1 MSQQSHTAPEE
12 MASFFDTRADGYEE
26 HMITE
31 VYDGNHDEFYANV
44 VLSIPNKANEPIRV
58 LDLGCGTGF
67 EVAHIFDKAPNARI
81 TCMDMS
87 AKMLELLQQKY
98 TPYAGQI
105 DCVQGSYV
113 NEPFALNAYDYAI
126 SVMTIH
132 HLLEDAKRELYCKIW
147 NALKD
152 GGIYIE
158 GDYVENEIE
167 EQKLLKE
174 YHEKMK
180 DADPDQ
186 LYHIDIPFT
195 VQRQERLFTEAG
207 FREVNTIQHVGSRAI
222 FVVKK

>member
-1 MSQQSHTAPEE
+1 MSQHTQTAPEE
-12 MASFFDTRADGYEE
+12 MASFFDIRADGYED

-31 VYDGNHDEFYANV
+31 VYQGKQDEFYARV
-44 VLSIPNKANEPIRV
+44 VSSIPETDQTIRV

-67 EVAHIFDKAPNARI
+67 EVGHIFDKAPQARI

-87 AKMLELLQQKY
+87 ANMLELLQQKY
-98 TPYAGQI
+98 AQYTRQI
-105 DCVQGSYV
+105 ECVQGSYV
-113 NEPFALNAYDYAI
+113 TEPFALNTYNYAI

-132 HLLEDAKRELYCKIW
+132 HLLEDPKRELYRKIR

-152 GGIYIE
+152 GGLYIE
-158 GDYVENEIE
+158 GDYVENEAE
-167 EQKLLKE
+167 EQRLLKE
-174 YHEKMK
+174 YHDKMK
-180 DADPDQ
+180 DANPSQ

-207 FREVNTIQHVGSRAI
+207 FKEVNTVYHEGSRAI